1 MDDTDTLTIDDS
13 FDSSSGSD
21 PDELKERDLSSVDF
35 RFLKSGK
42 SEKEGVLLTHGDT
55 FKYHKAGSSRDNER
69 NWYSCAMRKKLK
81 CPARATVVRREVE
94 LENGDLEV
102 QSYLVDVS
110 KPESHNHVPDKSQ
123 IIASDLLV
131 KMKRQIELD
140 PLSPVSKIRDRV
152 LLEELQH
159 CEPGLKKEIISAL
172 PKASSRSTLH
182 YHRNK
187 ILGYEA
193 KSRDEYDPSVILS
206 KNKFG
211 KDVIVIDSNKDLP
224 EDWHK
229 IDLATMFP
237 ERAKNRADGATSDEG
252 TGDED
257 QPNSSFSD
265 HDNLDSSL
273 QSPNSAEVVKPKR
286 ILIFTSIALLSLLS
300 LSRYGSV
307 DGTFKSVSK
316 HWRQL
321 FIFLCE
327 YKEAYLPVCF
337 AWLPDKTKLSY
348 HVMLLLLM
356 IEFKRR

>member
-21 PDELKERDLSSVDF
+21 PDELKERDLFSVDF

-42 SEKEGVLLTHGDT
+42 SEQEGVLLTHGDT

-81 CPARATVVRREVE
+81 CPARATVVRREVK

-172 PKASSRSTLH
+172 PKASLRSTLH
-182 YHRNK
+182 SHRNK

-193 KSRDEYDPSVILS
+193 KIRDEYDPSV
-206 KNKFG
+206 
-211 KDVIVIDSNKDLP
+211 
-224 EDWHK
+224 
-229 IDLATMFP
+229 
-237 ERAKNRADGATSDEG
+237 
-252 TGDED
+252 
-257 QPNSSFSD
+257 
-265 HDNLDSSL
+265 
-273 QSPNSAEVVKPKR
+273 
-286 ILIFTSIALLSLLS
+286 
-300 LSRYGSV
+300 
-307 DGTFKSVSK
+307 
-316 HWRQL
+316 L
-321 FIFLCE
+321 F
-327 YKEAYLPVCF
+327 
-337 AWLPDKTKLSY
+337 
-348 HVMLLLLM
+348 
-356 IEFKRR
+356 